1 MFGIL
6 TIKPQLGLLLPL
18 MLVLTGRWRTIA
30 AATGTIVVLV
40 TAAGLAFGSKVW
52 HASWTDAMP
61 TQTAIVVGIF
71 QHYMVGMPSA
81 FMNGRVAGLPSSVA
95 FCIQALVSAAA
106 IAAVVWTFRR
116 RRDRDLSNV
125 LFLTASFAVT
135 PYVFNYDMVA
145 FSWVIIKLMDRGD
158 NHAWDFGMMLAV
170 WSVPFLTVPLGMA
183 GIPIS
188 CLPILILGGRLIW
201 RLWILAESQSDAIR
215 VPSMAR
221 PVSQPLATG

>member
-1 MFGIL
+1 MLAL
-6 TIKPQLGLLLPL
+6 TE
-18 MLVLTGRWRTIA
+18 RWRTMAAA
-30 AATGTIVVLV
+30 AATIVALV
-40 TAAGLAFGSKVW
+40 TAAGLAFGPKVW
-52 HASWTDAMP
+52 LAYWTDAMP
-61 TQTAIVVGIF
+61 TQTTIVVGVV

-81 FMNGRVAGLPSSVA
+81 FMNARVAGLPSSVA

-116 RRDRDLSNV
+116 RRDHDLSNA

-158 NHAWDFGMMLAV
+158 NNAWDYGLMLAV
-170 WSVPFLTVPLGMA
+170 WAVPFLTVPLGMA

-188 CLPILILGGRLIW
+188 CLPILMLGGRLIW
-201 RLWILAESQSDAIR
+201 RLWVSAESQSDAIR
-215 VPSMAR
+215 VPQIALESGNR
-221 PVSQPLATG
+221 